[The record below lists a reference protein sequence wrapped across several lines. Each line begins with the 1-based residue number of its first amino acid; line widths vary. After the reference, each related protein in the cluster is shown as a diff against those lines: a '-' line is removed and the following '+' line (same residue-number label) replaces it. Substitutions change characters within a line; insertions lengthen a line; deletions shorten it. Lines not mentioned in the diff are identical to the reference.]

1 MGIERTAQM
10 FVESLKARADL
21 TRWVIGVPDSTVV
34 PGKVE
39 PVPILDRRVGKDE
52 NTMEML
58 QIKKKELF
66 QALLLS
72 PVEELSY

>member
-21 TRWVIGVPDSTVV
+21 TRWVIGVQDSTVV

-39 PVPILDRRVGKDE
+39 PVPIMDRRVGQDE

-66 QALLLS
+66 QALVLS

>member
-10 FVESLKARADL
+10 FVDSLKARADL
-21 TRWVIGVPDSTVV
+21 TRWVIGVPDST
-34 PGKVE
+34 GKVE
-39 PVPILDRRVGKDE
+39 PVPILDRRKVQDE
-52 NTMEML
+52 NTMEKL

-66 QALLLS
+66 QALVLS

>member
-21 TRWVIGVPDSTVV
+21 TRWVIGVSDST
-34 PGKVE
+34 GKVE
-39 PVPILDRRVGKDE
+39 PVPILDRRKVQDE
-52 NTMEML
+52 NTMEKL

-66 QALLLS
+66 QALVLS

>member
-21 TRWVIGVPDSTVV
+21 TRWVIGVPDST
-34 PGKVE
+34 GKVE
-39 PVPILDRRVGKDE
+39 PVPILDRRKVQDE
-52 NTMEML
+52 NTMEKL

-66 QALLLS
+66 QALVLS

>member
-21 TRWVIGVPDSTVV
+21 TRWVIGVPDST
-34 PGKVE
+34 GKVE

-66 QALLLS
+66 QALVLS

>member
-52 NTMEML
+52 NTMERL

-66 QALLLS
+66 QALVLS

>member
-1 MGIERTAQM
+1 M

-21 TRWVIGVPDSTVV
+21 TRWVIGVPDST
-34 PGKVE
+34 GKVE
-39 PVPILDRRVGKDE
+39 PVPILDRRKVQDE
-52 NTMEML
+52 NTMEKL

-66 QALLLS
+66 QALVLS